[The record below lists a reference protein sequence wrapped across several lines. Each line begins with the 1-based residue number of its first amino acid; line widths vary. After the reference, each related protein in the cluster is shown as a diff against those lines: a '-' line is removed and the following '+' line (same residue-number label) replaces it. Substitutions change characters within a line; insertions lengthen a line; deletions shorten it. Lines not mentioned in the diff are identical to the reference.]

1 MSKFCFVTHV
11 TGNRFYENAA
21 EKHAQTTIKNHF
33 RADASTWH
41 VVSYDPATGQPHAK
55 NTAQGYSDD
64 SAWSRGQAW
73 GVYGYTAMARETGER
88 RYLDF
93 ARKLADYAIDHPD
106 MPEDGVPYWDFG
118 APGEERDSSAGAIL
132 SSALLELA
140 GFCAA
145 PCAARYCSF
154 AEKTLASLA
163 SPAYFSR
170 GGEAGHFL
178 LRHGGG
184 YLRLRV
190 PG

>member
-11 TGNRFYENAA
+11 TGNRSYENAA

-73 GVYGYTAMARETGER
+73 GLYGYTMMFQETNNPI
-88 RYLDF
+88 YLEQ
-93 ARKLADYAIDHPD
+93 ARKIARFLLNHPNL
-106 MPEDGVPYWDFG
+106 PEDKVPYWDFNAPDIPG
-118 APGEERDSSAGAIL
+118 ALRDASAGAIMASALIQLSQLDPGPEAARWLETAEQQLRTL
-132 SSALLELA
+132 SSPEYLA
-140 GFCAA
+140 RKGEMGGFLI
-145 PCAARYCSF
+145 
-154 AEKTLASLA
+154 KHGVGSL
-163 SPAYFSR
+163 
-170 GGEAGHFL
+170 
-178 LRHGGG
+178 
-184 YLRLRV
+184 